1 MAGEG
6 GNDGLVGDE
15 IVPPPAVPPLG
26 NDTLLGGPG
35 DDFATGQ
42 RGDDRVSGGS
52 GDDDLFGGPG
62 IDFVTGDD
70 GHDIIFGNFGSDTLS
85 GGSGDDFINGDNP
98 QADSIGPEIDPS
110 PHIDRCFGGPG
121 LDTIVNCESSVR
133 PANQEARPR
142 HRKRGSSSLGVLLGW
157 AARPATR
164 GRGDQPAFV
173 PGLQDPRI
181 GSHAAPGSRAPQ
193 KSRRNRSFRERKR
206 ATVRHIDQFD
216 GAGISRYSVANRTD
230 VC

>member
-1 MAGEG
+1 M
-6 GNDGLVGDE
+6 
-15 IVPPPAVPPLG
+15 
-26 NDTLLGGPG
+26 LGGPG

-42 RGDDRVSGGS
+42 RGHDRVSGGS

-121 LDTIVNCESSVR
+121 LDTIVNCEFGETSEPGG
-133 PANQEARPR
+133 PAPPSEE
-142 HRKRGSSSLGVLLGW
+142 G
-157 AARPATR
+157 
-164 GRGDQPAFV
+164 
-173 PGLQDPRI
+173 
-181 GSHAAPGSRAPQ
+181 
-193 KSRRNRSFRERKR
+193 
-206 ATVRHIDQFD
+206 
-216 GAGISRYSVANRTD
+216 
-230 VC
+230 